1 MKMAKMSHEKLQLK
15 TNPDKATCN
24 SSNNKT
30 VLFETLCNFKY
41 YHSFGCPKVN
51 FVPQFF

>member
-30 VLFETLCNFKY
+30 SIIWNVM
-41 YHSFGCPKVN
+41 
-51 FVPQFF
+51 QF